1 MWGRLHKLF
10 PCFCTIL
17 ILIFLIYFL
26 FIWGKET
33 LGEEGFIKSIFS
45 FLQIHL
51 ESIVVVT
58 YCSDVFIFAPDF
70 VFKNLFLICIFVVA
84 FVHCSVFVF
93 SCSNFSDLVCWSLLL
108 SWVDDATRLLLKHQL
123 AVKYNFRYKYK
134 HCNQLYIH
142 HYLCLSPNLYLYI
155 SVLYLQSAGC
165 QSAPKPHNIE

>member
-1 MWGRLHKLF
+1 MLV
-10 PCFCTIL
+10 
-17 ILIFLIYFL
+17 
-26 FIWGKET
+26 
-33 LGEEGFIKSIFS
+33 EEGFIKSIFS

-108 SWVDDATRLLLKHQL
+108 SWVADATRLLLNYPPACCQIQL
-123 AVKYNFRYKYK
+123 
-134 HCNQLYIH
+134 
-142 HYLCLSPNLYLYI
+142 
-155 SVLYLQSAGC
+155 
-165 QSAPKPHNIE
+165 